1 MQEVIGRKMIFASSS
16 RSGGVLNSRI
26 SSMAMGSAKSGISIV
41 VVPFSCRFY
50 LSSSFTSM
58 LHTTTLYTTLLG
70 VVPWEGRG
78 CYNWHITQDKQGTG
92 MIRLKVREV
101 AIEKGFS
108 MSRLSREANMAYKTI
123 QTIWR
128 KPDHEVTTTTL
139 DKLSKVLG
147 VTPADLIE
155 YVPDGK
161 EEA

>member
-1 MQEVIGRKMIFASSS
+1 MLQLAHNARQ
-16 RSGGVLNSRI
+16 
-26 SSMAMGSAKSGISIV
+26 GI
-41 VVPFSCRFY
+41 
-50 LSSSFTSM
+50 
-58 LHTTTLYTTLLG
+58 
-70 VVPWEGRG
+70 
-78 CYNWHITQDKQGTG
+78 G

>member
-1 MQEVIGRKMIFASSS
+1 MVQLAHKARQ
-16 RSGGVLNSRI
+16 R
-26 SSMAMGSAKSGISIV
+26 
-41 VVPFSCRFY
+41 
-50 LSSSFTSM
+50 
-58 LHTTTLYTTLLG
+58 
-70 VVPWEGRG
+70 
-78 CYNWHITQDKQGTG
+78 TG

>member
-1 MQEVIGRKMIFASSS
+1 LVQLAHNARQ
-16 RSGGVLNSRI
+16 
-26 SSMAMGSAKSGISIV
+26 GI
-41 VVPFSCRFY
+41 
-50 LSSSFTSM
+50 
-58 LHTTTLYTTLLG
+58 
-70 VVPWEGRG
+70 
-78 CYNWHITQDKQGTG
+78 G

-155 YVPDGK
+155 YVPDSK
-161 EEA
+161 EET